1 MILQQKQALND
12 NNLHS
17 LIYKGETCMHILDTL
32 SIANY
37 HSPDPQIKDHL
48 LKIAR
53 ELYKDDQELPKLM
66 QRYELSIAILEKE
79 SFNVKQYLSLYATVM
94 KTKIKEFYTNQ
105 KFQLFCNVYIPPKFA
120 RTINIFCYSPSLTGY
135 VALVKTDQMTSLI
148 AMEQMLSQIDNKEQE
163 NYYTFDELFEDNS
176 IPIINMTPEKEQQKT
191 VIKRH
196 KKSLSEHQ
204 MFDFQREQKQAQ
216 ILAQMQSI
224 NQDKAFYFSQAK
236 PQQFLQDDYQFP
248 SLDQLNSNKSDNAN
262 IDEQRKRQTYINQF
276 DQQLSQDIY
285 QQKLE
290 EATLDPDDF
299 DIFPPLELN
308 SLISYPQLNKLQQTD
323 LKKQM
328 ANPIYT
334 GRLKFFDEQKNY
346 GFIVMDEDKSDIF
359 VHLDD
364 LQKAG
369 VTKEVL
375 KTAKLG
381 SLIRFQFNCMVY
393 VGKYK
398 KSRKAVELK
407 LLSNQQANI
416 FKAYQ

>member
-1 MILQQKQALND
+1 
-12 NNLHS
+12 
-17 LIYKGETCMHILDTL
+17 MHILDTL

-37 HSPDPQIKDHL
+37 YNPDQQIKEHL
-48 LKIAR
+48 LKIAK
-53 ELYKDDQELPKLM
+53 ELYKSDQELPKLM
-66 QRYELSIAILEKE
+66 QRYEFTISILESE
-79 SFNVKQYLSLYATVM
+79 LLNVKQYLSLYATVM
-94 KTKIKEFYTNQ
+94 KTKIKEFYTNS
-105 KFQLFCNVYIPPKFA
+105 KFQLFCNVYVPLKFI
-120 RTINIFCYSPSLTGY
+120 RTINIFCYNPSLTGY
-135 VALVKTDQMTSLI
+135 VALVKTDQMITLI

-163 NYYTFDELFEDNS
+163 SYYTFDELFEDIS
-176 IPIINMTPEKEQQKT
+176 IPIINMTPEKEQQKPL
-191 VIKRH
+191 IRRH

-204 MFDFQREQKQAQ
+204 MFDFQRDQKQSQ

-224 NQDKAFYFSQAK
+224 HQDQAFYFSQVK
-236 PQQFLQDDYQFP
+236 QQSLLQDDYQFP
-248 SLDQLNSNKSDNAN
+248 SLDQKNSNKSDNSFPE
-262 IDEQRKRQTYINQF
+262 EQRKRLTYINQF
-276 DQQLSQDIY
+276 DQQLTQDIY
-285 QQKLE
+285 QQKYE
-290 EATLDPDDF
+290 ETIPDPDDF
-299 DIFPPLELN
+299 DMFPPLELN
-308 SLISYPQLNKLQQTD
+308 SVTSCPPSNKLQQTD

-369 VTKEVL
+369 VSKEVL
-375 KTAKLG
+375 KSAKQG

-407 LLSNQQANI
+407 LLSNQQANN
-416 FKAYQ
+416 FKLYQMI